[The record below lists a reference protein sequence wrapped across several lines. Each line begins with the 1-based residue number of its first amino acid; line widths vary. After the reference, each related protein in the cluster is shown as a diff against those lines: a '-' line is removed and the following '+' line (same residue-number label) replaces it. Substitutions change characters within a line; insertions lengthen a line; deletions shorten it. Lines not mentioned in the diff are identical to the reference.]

1 MLRNPAY
8 KGVACFGK
16 TAIAPRQRITRPI
29 RLRGGVAPRNS
40 ASHERP
46 RADWIAIPVP
56 ALISEDTFA
65 LAAERLE
72 ANKNHSP
79 RRTVTPSLVQGLV
92 SCAKCGYAL
101 YRTSTRSSARTIH
114 YYRCL
119 GSDKYRRFAG
129 PVCDNR
135 PVRQDLLDEVVWI
148 EVVRLLEDPQLI
160 QIELD
165 RRLQAARRAD
175 PAKRREEALR
185 RDLLRIHKSIERLL
199 TAYQEDLISLDEL
212 RQRMPDLRMR
222 EQTSEAELQAIADQ
236 SAERAACLRLAET
249 VADFLS
255 RMRSSAGTLHVP
267 ERQRVVRLLV
277 KEILVGDDKIVI
289 RHSIP
294 LPTNPSGGPSPKGAS
309 PGSGQDQSGSYLLR
323 SGRDF
328 AAARECLPALRLRSL
343 GSSMAA
349 TSIDG

>member
-1 MLRNPAY
+1 M
-8 KGVACFGK
+8 
-16 TAIAPRQRITRPI
+16 
-29 RLRGGVAPRNS
+29 
-40 ASHERP
+40 
-46 RADWIAIPVP
+46 
-56 ALISEDTFA
+56 
-65 LAAERLE
+65 
-72 ANKNHSP
+72 
-79 RRTVTPSLVQGLV
+79 TPSLVQGLV
-92 SCAKCGYAL
+92 SFAKCGYAL

-135 PVRQDLLDEVVWI
+135 PVRQDLLDKVVWI

-249 VADFLS
+249 VAGFLS
-255 RMRSSAGTLHVP
+255 RPRSSAGTLNVP

-277 KEILVGDDKIVI
+277 KEIFVGDDKIVI

-294 LPTNPSGGPSPKGAS
+294 LPANPRGPYPNGDL
-309 PGSGQDQSGSYLLR
+309 PGPGQDQSGSYLLR
-323 SGRDF
+323 SGRGF
-328 AAARECLPALRLRSL
+328 ADPGQSVPALRV
-343 GSSMAA
+343 
-349 TSIDG
+349 